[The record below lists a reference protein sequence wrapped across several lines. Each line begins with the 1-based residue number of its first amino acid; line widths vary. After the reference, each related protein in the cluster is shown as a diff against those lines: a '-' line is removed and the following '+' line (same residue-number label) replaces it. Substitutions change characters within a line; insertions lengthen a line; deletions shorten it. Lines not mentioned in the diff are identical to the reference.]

1 MMSLKNIIH
10 INISLLLVLLL
21 PTLVIAAPPSSFYK
35 AKKISTKIYQ
45 PHQTSFYCGCDYK
58 AKQKENK
65 KSKRLTP
72 DWPSCGFNYR
82 KNKNRASRIEW
93 EHVMPAHHFGHQR
106 QCWQKGG
113 RKACKKDPEYKKMEA
128 DLHNLV
134 PAIGEVNGDRSNY
147 KFGMLEGEK
156 RAYGSCDIEINF
168 KAKRVEPHPGIRG
181 DIARIYFYMT
191 DEYNLKTSR
200 QQIQLFSAWS
210 KYDPVDDWEREKNK
224 KVKAIQGK
232 GNPFIK

>member
-1 MMSLKNIIH
+1 MSLKNTIH
-10 INISLLLVLLL
+10 IKVSLLLVLLL
-21 PTLVIAAPPSSFYK
+21 PTLAIAAPPSSFYK
-35 AKKISTKIYQ
+35 AKKIATKIYQ
-45 PHQTSFYCGCDYK
+45 PHQTSFYCGCNYE
-58 AKQKENK
+58 AKRKENK

-72 DWPSCGFNYR
+72 DWTSCGYQFR

-113 RKACKKDPEYKKMEA
+113 RKACKNAPEFKKMEA

-156 RAYGSCDIEINF
+156 RAYGACDVEIYF
-168 KAKRVEPHPGIRG
+168 KGQRVEPRQEVRG
-181 DIARIYFYMT
+181 DIARIYFYMR
-191 DEYNLKTSR
+191 DEYKLKISR
-200 QQIQLFSAWS
+200 TQTQLFNTWS
-210 KYDPVDDWEREKNK
+210 KTDPVDDWERLKNK
-224 KVKAIQGK
+224 RVKVIQGK
-232 GNPFIK
+232 ANPYIQ